1 MHGVSKSIMWWFGNK
16 DELLLTMDCQSKHLC
31 HINILLLHALRQHPV
46 KTIHEVRQH
55 DIDSG
60 QPKVGARAHPPAS
73 PEWCKLKVFPFEVN
87 VRRATTIHEPSG
99 INSAAFSHDFGSPEI
114 AHALMMTIVPEGIV

>member
-1 MHGVSKSIMWWFGNK
+1 MDGVRKSIMWFGNK
-16 DELLLTMDCQSKHLC
+16 DELLLIMDYQSKHLC
-31 HINILLLHALRQHPV
+31 HINILLLHALWQHPV

-55 DIDSG
+55 DS
-60 QPKVGARAHPPAS
+60 QPKVGAWAHPSAS
-73 PEWCKLKVFPFEVN
+73 PELCKLKVFPFEVN